1 MKQTFVT
8 VSFQQIFWMITLGAT
23 TFQQLAVGRFI
34 AGITGGGMLVT
45 ISVFV
50 SEIANKQLVD
60 FI

>member
-1 MKQTFVT
+1 
-8 VSFQQIFWMITLGAT
+8 MITLGAT